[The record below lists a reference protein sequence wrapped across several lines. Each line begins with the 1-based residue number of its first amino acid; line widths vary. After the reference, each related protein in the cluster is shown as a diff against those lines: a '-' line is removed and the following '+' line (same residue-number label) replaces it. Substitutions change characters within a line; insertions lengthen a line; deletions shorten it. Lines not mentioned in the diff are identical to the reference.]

1 MTNNQGVRRILLSL
15 VIITLVASSVTVGA
29 MALWTD
35 TETSSANAF
44 TAGTIDLALTDGSP
58 LPFSVT
64 AMAPGDN
71 VTGTI
76 DVTNS
81 GTLQF
86 RYAMTTT
93 GDGSSILDEQLDCE
107 IKAGAVTLYSGK
119 LSSAV
124 IGDPAQGAQAGD
136 RTLGPTGGETL
147 TFIVSMP
154 IDTGDGYQ
162 GTTCSVDFVFA
173 AEQTSNNP

>member
-1 MTNNQGVRRILLSL
+1 MKNNQGVRRILLSL
-15 VIITLVASSVTVGA
+15 VIIALVASSVTVGA

-35 TETSSANAF
+35 TETSLANTF
-44 TAGTIDLALTDGSP
+44 TAGTIDLALANGTP

-64 AMAPGDN
+64 AMAPGDS

-81 GTLQF
+81 GTLEL

-93 GDGSSILDEQLDCE
+93 GDAASILDEQLDCE
-107 IKAGAVTLYSGK
+107 IKVGAVTLYNGK

-136 RTLGPTGGETL
+136 RTLIATGSETL
-147 TFIVSMP
+147 TFTVSMP
-154 IDTGDGYQ
+154 IVTGDIYK
-162 GTTCSVDFVFA
+162 GTSCSVDFVFA